1 MDGVCT
7 LGWQCT
13 GNRSASFAIQGRNLW
28 IIFPGDDKNP
38 TTRCTCIDDIGR
50 GRVHHPQR
58 ISFMERHIAHAAR
71 AIQAGIPLHGY
82 FAWSLM
88 DNFEWAEGYS
98 KRFGLVY
105 IDYPTQERIL
115 KDSALWYRDWIAS
128 L

>member
-1 MDGVCT
+1 MVYVRWVGSVPVIVR
-7 LGWQCT
+7 L
-13 GNRSASFAIQGRNLW
+13 ASQSRVETYGSFSLV
-28 IIFPGDDKNP
+28 DDKNP

-50 GRVHHPQR
+50 GQVHDPQR